1 MEKAVR
7 RVPVYTVIGAHLVA
21 LINSPS
27 GASHSSATTVCTV
40 ATMEKGAGAKV
51 KKHFFD
57 FLGL

>member
-1 MEKAVR
+1 M
-7 RVPVYTVIGAHLVA
+7 VA

-51 KKHFFD
+51 KKYFFD
-57 FLGL
+57 YCICDYRVRRVVVNLG